1 MDVVRWCYEFIVDF
15 GDDFV
20 KISWFYDS
28 LKVGIEEIIF
38 VCFRKVYLC
47 WILKLFLND
56 CWGMNN
62 GSLYLV
68 CYIIII

>member
-38 VCFRKVYLC
+38 VCFRKV
-47 WILKLFLND
+47 
-56 CWGMNN
+56 
-62 GSLYLV
+62 
-68 CYIIII
+68 